1 MAGRRM
7 PSGQRRTQ
15 LVTKAQEAFLEGGYR
30 GTTTKDVAL
39 AAGVSEALVVK
50 HFGSK
55 EELFR
60 QSMVDPL
67 LGMLNEVLHK
77 GPPVGV
83 DVAEHRQT
91 LFDFYRDWATVI
103 RTEGHL
109 LWAVLREAQDFPD
122 TAATIAGL
130 FRTHVEEVAAMLAQ
144 TIDREQ
150 FREFDMEVATYM
162 GLGAATV
169 AGMIGGD
176 PESFVNQIVG
186 ILFRGVLTPAGRIDL
201 DHAELP
207 SNRAA
212 LTSAKD
218 PRQPKADVV

>member
-1 MAGRRM
+1 M
-7 PSGQRRTQ
+7 
-15 LVTKAQEAFLEGGYR
+15 TKAQEAFLEGGYR

-77 GPPVGV
+77 GPAVGV
-83 DVAEHRQT
+83 DVAERQQT
-91 LFDFYRDWATVI
+91 LFDFYYDWARVI

-122 TAATIAGL
+122 IAATIAGL
-130 FRTHVEEVAAMLAQ
+130 FRSHVEEVAAMLAQ
-144 TIDREQ
+144 SVDREQ

-169 AGMIGGD
+169 AGMVGGN
-176 PESFVNQIVG
+176 PEAFVNEIVD
-186 ILFRGVLTPAGRIDL
+186 ILFRGVLTPAGRIAL
-201 DHAELP
+201 DRAGPPRE
-207 SNRAA
+207 RAA
-212 LTSAKD
+212 PANKMD
-218 PRQPKADVV
+218 RRQPKADAL